1 MTSQSHYG
9 LERAGR
15 RGWRL
20 SRVVLALALLVSFA
34 VQVGVRATHV
44 HRGADLGDAVQT
56 ACRGHGHGTGHGHPH
71 HHHGQDGDGSPGCG
85 RDGGSGG
92 GSERDEDSAACD
104 VCQKL
109 TIARFTSFVG
119 GAPVV
124 LSFAPRV
131 VVAVAAGAWEEAP
144 SLPARRAASRGP
156 PAVA

>member
-9 LERAGR
+9 SERAGR

-20 SRVVLALALLVSFA
+20 SRVLPALALLVSFA
-34 VQVGVRATHV
+34 TQVGVRASHV
-44 HRGADLGDAVQT
+44 HRVAEASV
-56 ACRGHGHGTGHGHPH
+56 ACGGHGHEHRHGDAGH
-71 HHHGQDGDGSPGCG
+71 HHHGHEH
-85 RDGGSGG
+85 GGGQGEERGG
-92 GSERDEDSAACD
+92 GSERDDDSAACE

-124 LSFAPRV
+124 LSLAPRV
-131 VVAVAAGAWEEAP
+131 AVAVAAGASEEAP